1 MRLGVV
7 GICVWVLAPTLVLGA
22 QAPQEQRSAGNRRFE
37 VIAAIIEDELDL
49 GVRFWNFQA
58 ETYKLGK
65 L

>member
-1 MRLGVV
+1 MSSVFASGSLRR
-7 GICVWVLAPTLVLGA
+7 
-22 QAPQEQRSAGNRRFE
+22 RSFSERRPPKNSARQVIARFE